1 MTARDVLPML
11 RRVESGVRRGEVFR
25 LDPSGVRLLLRA
37 LLFDGAGV
45 PAWHALAACRGMD
58 HSVFFTTPGTDPV
71 AQVRQAKRVCRG
83 CTVQTDCLED
93 AMDWELPS
101 ARVGV
106 RGGMSARE
114 RERLHAAREA
124 LGVAA

>member
-11 RRVESGVRRGEVFR
+11 RRVETGVRAGEVFR
-25 LDPSGVRLLLRA
+25 LDPVGVRLLLRA

-45 PAWHALAACRGMD
+45 PAWHALAACAGMD

-71 AQVRQAKRVCRG
+71 SQLREAKQVCRD
-83 CTVQTDCLED
+83 CTVQTECLED
-93 AMDWELPS
+93 AMEWELPS

-106 RGGMSARE
+106 RGGLSARE
-114 RERLHAAREA
+114 RERLHTARQV